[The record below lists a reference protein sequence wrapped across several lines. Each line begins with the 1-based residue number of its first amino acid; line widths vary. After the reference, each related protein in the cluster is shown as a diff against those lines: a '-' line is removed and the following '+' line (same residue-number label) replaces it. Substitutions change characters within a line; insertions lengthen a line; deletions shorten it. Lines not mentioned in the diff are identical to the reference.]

1 MTTQPI
7 NVVDERIKEYIKLP
21 VKYDDMWT
29 YIFDA
34 DDKVIAQVRW
44 RWAIQKL
51 ENAEEKQ
58 DGIWKLIAELLNQY
72 LSNHS
77 NVVEIKR
84 NEIDKTDPIY
94 KTICKAFNLDSK
106 TSKIYYV

>member
-58 DGIWKLIAELLNQY
+58 DGIWKLIAELLNKY

-77 NVVEIKR
+77 NVVEKKETFKD
-84 NEIDKTDPIY
+84 NGWE
-94 KTICKAFNLDSK
+94 
-106 TSKIYYV
+106 YYDNMRKD